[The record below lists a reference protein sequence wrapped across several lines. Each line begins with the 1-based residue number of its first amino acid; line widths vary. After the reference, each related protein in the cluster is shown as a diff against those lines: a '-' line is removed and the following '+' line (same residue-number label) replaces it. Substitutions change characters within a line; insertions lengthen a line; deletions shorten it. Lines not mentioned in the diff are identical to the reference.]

1 MTLRFATLLTPL
13 LLTPLLLASAP
24 AAAFDCL
31 LEPRQMVELRSPV
44 EGLIDKVHVE
54 RGGVVRKGQV
64 VVELNTTVERAT
76 LALATHRAEMSG
88 RLESARNRVVF
99 SKAKMARAA
108 QLVNDSFIST
118 QARDEAHT
126 ELRLAESELKDA
138 EENQQQAQ
146 LEMRRAAE
154 LVEQRLLRSPFDGY
168 VVDRLLNPG
177 DLAESGT
184 GRRPLLKIAQLDPL
198 RVEVV
203 LPQSA
208 YGRITAGS
216 VAQVSV
222 EGQAQPIKATVKLVD
237 RVIDAAS
244 GLFGVRLELPN
255 PGQRIP
261 SGARC
266 TIEFPG
272 LPAPTGAR
280 KAG

>member
-1 MTLRFATLLTPL
+1 MMLLRFAPLAAL
-13 LLTPLLLASAP
+13 LLVSAP

-31 LEPRQMVELRSPV
+31 LEPRRMVELRSPV
-44 EGLIDKVHVE
+44 EGVIDKVHVE
-54 RGGVVRKGQV
+54 RGGMVRQGQV
-64 VVELNTTVERAT
+64 LVELNTSVERAS
-76 LALATHRAEMSG
+76 LALASHRASMSG

-99 SKAKMARAA
+99 SKAKMARAS
-108 QLVNDSFIST
+108 QLVNDNFIST
-118 QARDEAHT
+118 QTRDEAQT
-126 ELRLAESELKDA
+126 ELRLAEAELKDA

-154 LVEQRLLRSPFDGY
+154 LLEQRLLRSPFDGY

-184 GRRPLLKIAQLDPL
+184 GRRPVLKIAQLDPL

-203 LPQSA
+203 LPQAA
-208 YGRITAGS
+208 YGRIAPGS
-216 VAQVSV
+216 VAQVNIA
-222 EGQAQPIKATVKLVD
+222 GQAQPLQATVKLVD

-266 TIEFPG
+266 SIEFPN
-272 LPAPTGAR
+272 LAAPVAAR
-280 KAG
+280 KPA

>member
-1 MTLRFATLLTPL
+1 MTLRRLSLLN
-13 LLTPLLLASAP
+13 LLALACVP

-64 VVELNTTVERAT
+64 LVELNTTVERAT
-76 LALATHRAEMSG
+76 LALASHRAEMSG
-88 RLESARNRVVF
+88 RLESARNRVTF
-99 SKAKMARAA
+99 SKAKMARAT

-154 LVEQRLLRSPFDGY
+154 LLEQRLLRAPFDGY

-184 GRRPLLKIAQLDPL
+184 GRRPVLKLAQLDPL

-208 YGRITAGS
+208 YGRIQPGG

-222 EGQAQPIKATVKLVD
+222 EGQAQPLKASVKLVD

-266 TIEFPG
+266 SIEFPG
-272 LPAPTGAR
+272 LAAPAGAR

>member
-1 MTLRFATLLTPL
+1 MMLLRLAPLAAL
-13 LLTPLLLASAP
+13 LLVSAP

-31 LEPRQMVELRSPV
+31 LEPRRMVELRSPV
-44 EGLIDKVHVE
+44 EGVIDKVHAE
-54 RGGVVRKGQV
+54 RGGMVRQGQV
-64 VVELNTTVERAT
+64 LVELNTSVERAS
-76 LALATHRAEMSG
+76 LALASHRAGMTG

-108 QLVNDSFIST
+108 QLVNDNFIST
-118 QARDEAHT
+118 QTRDEAQT
-126 ELRLAESELKDA
+126 ELRLAEAELKDA

-154 LVEQRLLRSPFDGY
+154 LLEQRLLRSPFDGY
-168 VVDRLLNPG
+168 VVDRMLNPG

-184 GRRPLLKIAQLDPL
+184 GRRPVLKIAQLDPL

-203 LPQSA
+203 LPQTA
-208 YGRITAGS
+208 YGRIAPGS
-216 VAQVSV
+216 MAQVSIA
-222 EGQAQPIKATVKLVD
+222 GQAQPLQATVKLVD

-266 TIEFPG
+266 SIEFPN
-272 LPAPTGAR
+272 LAAPAAAR
-280 KAG
+280 KPA

>member
-1 MTLRFATLLTPL
+1 MTMHWLALLP
-13 LLTPLLLASAP
+13 PLLLACGP
-24 AAAFDCL
+24 ARAFDCL

-44 EGLIDKVHVE
+44 EGLIEKVHAE

-64 VVELNTTVERAT
+64 LVELSTAVERST
-76 LALATHRAEMSG
+76 LALAAHRAGMTG

-99 SKAKMARAA
+99 SKAKMARAS
-108 QLVNDSFIST
+108 QLLNDNFIST
-118 QARDEAHT
+118 QARDEAQT

-138 EENQQQAQ
+138 EENQQQAH
-146 LEMRRAAE
+146 LEVRRATD
-154 LVEQRLLRSPFDGY
+154 LLEQRLLRSPFDGY

-184 GRRPLLKIAQLDPL
+184 GRRPLLKLAQLDPL

-208 YGRITAGS
+208 YGKINIGA

-222 EGQAQPIKATVKLVD
+222 EGQAPPLKATVKLVD

-272 LPAPTGAR
+272 LPSPTAAR
-280 KAG
+280 KPA

>member
-1 MTLRFATLLTPL
+1 MTLRLATRLTPL
-13 LLTPLLLASAP
+13 LLPPLLLASAP

-64 VVELNTTVERAT
+64 LVELNTTVERAT

-154 LVEQRLLRSPFDGY
+154 LLEQRLLRSPFDGY

-203 LPQSA
+203 LPQTA

-266 TIEFPG
+266 SIEFPG

>member
-1 MTLRFATLLTPL
+1 MTPRLFALLAPL
-13 LLTPLLLASAP
+13 LAASP
-24 AAAFDCL
+24 HAAAFDCL

-54 RGGVVRKGQV
+54 RGGAVRKGQV
-64 VVELNTTVERAT
+64 LVELNTTVERAT
-76 LALATHRAEMSG
+76 LALASHRAEMSG

-118 QARDEAHT
+118 QARDEAQT

-154 LVEQRLLRSPFDGY
+154 LLEQRLLRSPFDGY

-184 GRRPLLKIAQLDPL
+184 GRRPLLRLAQLDPL

-208 YGRITAGS
+208 YGHIAPGS
-216 VAQVSV
+216 PARVSV
-222 EGQAQPIKATVKLVD
+222 EGQAQPLTASVKLVD

-244 GLFGVRLELPN
+244 GMFGVRLELPN

-266 TIEFPG
+266 TIDFPN
-272 LPAPTGAR
+272 LAAPAGAR
-280 KAG
+280 KPG

>member
-1 MTLRFATLLTPL
+1 MTCRLLLPLIPL
-13 LLTPLLLASAP
+13 LVISAP

-31 LEPRQMVELRSPV
+31 LEPRQVVELRSPV

-54 RGGVVRKGQV
+54 RGGTVRKGQV
-64 VVELNTTVERAT
+64 LVELSTAVERAT
-76 LALATHRAEMSG
+76 LALAAHRAEMSG
-88 RLESARNRVVF
+88 RLESARNRVAF
-99 SKAKMARAA
+99 SKAKMARAS
-108 QLVNDSFIST
+108 QLVSDSFIST

-146 LEMRRAAE
+146 LELRRTTE
-154 LVEQRLLRSPFDGY
+154 LLEQRLLRSPFDGY

-184 GRRPLLKIAQLDPL
+184 GRRPLLKLAQLDPL

-208 YGRITAGS
+208 YGRITPGS
-216 VAQVSV
+216 QARVSV
-222 EGQAQPIKATVKLVD
+222 EGQPQPLAASVKVVD

-266 TIEFPG
+266 SIEFPG
-272 LPAPTGAR
+272 LPAPAGAR
-280 KAG
+280 KPG